1 MEEETL
7 TIKTIPYEGEAF
19 SSFLLRTAVRNKIRY
34 EQLLKIAQIKNS
46 RSPHIDLN
54 PKVVTDLRKLSFLLQ
69 IDRKYFKGASLEN
82 IIETFLDEE
91 DQKAN
96 YYRSFILNVFNH
108 TYRCFCSMCLKEKN
122 CYQLLWQIKE
132 LKVCDKHGT
141 PLTSQ
146 CPSCKQNQPYVHP
159 SLVEVQCYSCGEKL
173 FKQKSSDFVLN
184 TNYYNDQKKKYEIW
198 RTLLTL
204 KTKLNPSGVED
215 KSKYLT
221 LLLLYYYN
229 QREDDFYMFR
239 LKTLSN
245 DTKSRFL
252 SYIQKGEGYKATL
265 PQILKVIDESGV
277 TLSEF
282 ITTELPEKFID
293 SVRKYQT
300 RFLKTPLC
308 QSPWCGSYQTSNTMI
323 RSNKPAVTWN
333 GVRYLHVHLC
343 SVCFVKYGFIKEE
356 NKWAECGESFLRA
369 GDQILPLLIKGEYAK
384 DIATLL
390 NTTQYTVLKYSMYFS
405 SQGILP
411 QRNKEPKKI
420 IEKPIDYFMAL
431 NRDNNK
437 SDIARARKMFG
448 WGQKDYF
455 RNFFNPEVQLY
466 MFTMKNEK
474 RSRVNYKKG
483 KFKNKEIAINHNQVR
498 KGISDVAVIR
508 QRAEAYINN
517 QIAKDEIIAD
527 IYLYKYLE
535 TTKKTVKKLFPE
547 LLEWIEEQKQLQ
559 KARMNDKVEEER
571 IERIKEAVILITNH
585 GDYPTYENV
594 VEISGVPKKYIRTH
608 KKVSNVFN
616 ELKKRYRRK

>member
-19 SSFLLRTAVRNKIRY
+19 SSFLLRTAVRNRIRY
-34 EQLLKIAQIKNS
+34 EQLLKISEIKNS

-54 PKVVTDLRKLSFLLQ
+54 PKVVTDLRKLSLLLQ
-69 IDRKYFKGASLEN
+69 IDKKYFKGASLEN
-82 IIETFLDEE
+82 IIKTFLDEE
-91 DQKAN
+91 DQNAN

-108 TYRCFCSMCLKEKN
+108 TYRCFCPMCLKEKN

-159 SLVEVQCYSCGEKL
+159 SLVEVECYSCGEKL
-173 FKQKSSDFVLN
+173 FKQDSPDSALN
-184 TNYYNDQKKKYEIW
+184 TNYYNAQIKKYEIW

-204 KTKLNPSGVED
+204 ETKLNPIGVED

-221 LLLLYYYN
+221 LLILYYYN
-229 QREDDFYMFR
+229 QREDDFYMSR

-265 PQILKVIDESGV
+265 PQILKVIEESGA
-277 TLSEF
+277 TISEF
-282 ITTELPEKFID
+282 INTKLPEKFIN
-293 SVRKYQT
+293 SVQKYQAQS
-300 RFLKTPLC
+300 KKIPVC
-308 QSPWCGSYQTSNTMI
+308 QSPWCSSYQTSTTMI
-323 RSNKPAVTWN
+323 RSKKSNMTWN
-333 GVRYLHVHLC
+333 GLQYDHVHRC
-343 SVCFVKYGFIKEE
+343 SVCYVKYGFIKNTEKP
-356 NKWAECGESFLRA
+356 NK
-369 GDQILPLLIKGEYAK
+369 
-384 DIATLL
+384 
-390 NTTQYTVLKYSMYFS
+390 LKRVSK
-405 SQGILP
+405 GILDGAAM
-411 QRNKEPKKI
+411 R
-420 IEKPIDYFMAL
+420 L
-431 NRDNNK
+431 
-437 SDIARARKMFG
+437 S
-448 WGQKDYF
+448 
-455 RNFFNPEVQLY
+455 
-466 MFTMKNEK
+466 
-474 RSRVNYKKG
+474 
-483 KFKNKEIAINHNQVR
+483 
-498 KGISDVAVIR
+498 
-508 QRAEAYINN
+508 AETYINN

-527 IYLYKYLE
+527 IYLYKYLDS
-535 TTKKTVKKLFPE
+535 TKKTVKKLFPE

-571 IERIKEAVILITNH
+571 IERIKEAVILITNQ